1 MDAFACDILYLDEPR
16 AAPGVCPINDIS
28 ELLILDKSII
38 FLSIKPLVPWIAPYI
53 LEKCLVFNDSFKIPA
68 KLLLITAVLPPDWII
83 NALDDF
89 IGYAVIAVIIE
100 FNITIANPNIIKNS
114 LWIIEKP
121 TYIGMI
127 DAIYVAKVA
136 C

>member
-1 MDAFACDILYLDEPR
+1 MFENSRQTQRICK
-16 AAPGVCPINDIS
+16 GMH
-28 ELLILDKSII
+28 SIPYVT
-38 FLSIKPLVPWIAPYI
+38 FVNPLCSPYI
-53 LEKCLVFNDSFKIPA
+53 LEKCRVFNDSFKIPA